1 MVEKDAVI
9 ESQHYK
15 GLAWVASMALFMQ
28 SLDATILNTALP
40 TIATDLQTPVFEM
53 QMAIIAYSLAVA
65 LFIPLTAWA
74 AAKFGTL
81 TVFRSAVFTF
91 VFGSVACA
99 MATSLETLVL
109 ARIIQGIGG
118 AFMMPVA
125 RLAIIQT
132 VPKNQLINAWNLMA
146 TAGLIGPILGPILG
160 GWLVVHT
167 SWHWIFLIN
176 IPIGMLGFWAA
187 AKVMGNHKG
196 NANKLDWTG
205 FLLFAFGLVGLT
217 LGLDLL
223 GESHRDNMT
232 TYSALSIGLAL
243 LVAYYF
249 YAKGNERAILPL
261 SLFNTRTFR
270 LGIAANIFI
279 RLSGSAVPFL
289 LPLMFQLSFGYSAEE
304 SGWLLAPIALM
315 SVVFKRFIGH
325 ILNMLGYKTTLILS
339 SLLMAGSTVSM
350 SWLDTSSSTTWI
362 ICNLMWYGACMSM
375 IFTSINTLTVGD
387 LSQAQSGVGSTV
399 LSIVQQVGIGF
410 GIAVASIILTLY
422 RQFMGNDGD
431 ALQHAFSYTF
441 LTTSVFAIALV
452 WILSYL
458 RKTDGDHLRKK
469 R

>member
-1 MVEKDAVI
+1 
-9 ESQHYK
+9 
-15 GLAWVASMALFMQ
+15 
-28 SLDATILNTALP
+28 
-40 TIATDLQTPVFEM
+40 
-53 QMAIIAYSLAVA
+53 
-65 LFIPLTAWA
+65 
-74 AAKFGTL
+74 
-81 TVFRSAVFTF
+81 
-91 VFGSVACA
+91 
-99 MATSLETLVL
+99 
-109 ARIIQGIGG
+109 
-118 AFMMPVA
+118 
-125 RLAIIQT
+125 
-132 VPKNQLINAWNLMA
+132 MA

-223 GESHRDNMT
+223 GESHSDRIT
-232 TYSALSIGLAL
+232 TYSALAIGIAL
-243 LVAYYF
+243 LMAYYF

-289 LPLMFQLSFGYSAEE
+289 LPLMFQLSFGYSAEV

-325 ILNMLGYKTTLILS
+325 ILNILGYKTTLILS

-350 SWLDTSSSTTWI
+350 SWLDSSSSTMWI

-387 LSQAQSGVGSTV
+387 LSQEQGGVGSTV

-422 RQFMGNDGD
+422 RQFIGNEGE

-441 LTTSVFAIALV
+441 LTASVFAIGLV

-458 RKTDGDHLRKK
+458 HKTDGDHLRKK
-469 R
+469 Q